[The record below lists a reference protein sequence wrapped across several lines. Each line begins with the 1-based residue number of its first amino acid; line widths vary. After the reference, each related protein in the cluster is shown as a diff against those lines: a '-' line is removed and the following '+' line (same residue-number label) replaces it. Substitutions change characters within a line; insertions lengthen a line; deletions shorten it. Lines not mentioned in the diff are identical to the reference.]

1 MRILIASD
9 THGKDEVLK
18 EVIDK
23 EAPFDMLIHLGDT
36 VGSEKKIA
44 QMLSVRTAFLTVK
57 GNNDFANTL
66 DEKKEVRLGKYK
78 ALLVHG
84 HRHGVYAGT
93 QHLRNEALSKG
104 YDIVMYGHTH
114 VPHYENKD
122 GIIILNPGS
131 ISYPRQ
137 RGNTG
142 TYMIMDI
149 DASDTIN
156 TVLKFLDEEKTVIDL
171 SK

>member
-66 DEKKEVRLGKYK
+66 DEKKE
-78 ALLVHG
+78 
-84 HRHGVYAGT
+84 
-93 QHLRNEALSKG
+93 
-104 YDIVMYGHTH
+104 I
-114 VPHYENKD
+114 
-122 GIIILNPGS
+122 
-131 ISYPRQ
+131 
-137 RGNTG
+137 
-142 TYMIMDI
+142 
-149 DASDTIN
+149 
-156 TVLKFLDEEKTVIDL
+156 
-171 SK
+171 